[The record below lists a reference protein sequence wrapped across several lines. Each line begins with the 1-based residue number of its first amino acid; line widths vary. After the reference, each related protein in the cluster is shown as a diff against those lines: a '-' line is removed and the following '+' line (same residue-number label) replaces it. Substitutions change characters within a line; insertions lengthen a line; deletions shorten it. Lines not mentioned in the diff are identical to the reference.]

1 MKQKWILTILFACAI
16 SISSFAQDKKEWQ
29 LSFGL
34 IPVEQVF
41 AKTIIDGIK
50 PANPYQLDG
59 FLPIGN
65 FIVSRNFTQNSFSFM
80 IESFSG
86 FMRVK
91 SKEVAT
97 QQTYAANC
105 LNSGLL
111 FGAHYCWSSFKMK
124 IYSGFSIGGQLLYLW
139 ENQKDKR
146 TLMKVPAFHIQAI
159 EFQFSEKINWNV
171 GIGFGSKGIVNIGIV
186 LP

>member
-1 MKQKWILTILFACAI
+1 MKQKCILTILFACAL

-50 PANPYQLDG
+50 PANPYQPDG

-65 FIVSRNFTQNSFSFM
+65 FIVSRNFTQNRFSFM

-86 FMRVK
+86 FMNVK

-97 QQTYAANC
+97 QQTYTTNC

-159 EFQFSEKINWNV
+159 EFQFGEKINWNI

>member
-1 MKQKWILTILFACAI
+1 MRRTWILTILFACAL
-16 SISSFAQDKKEWQ
+16 SIPSFAQDKKEWQ
-29 LSFGL
+29 LSVGL

-41 AKTIIDGIK
+41 AIATIDGIK
-50 PANPYQLDG
+50 PANPYQPDG

-65 FIVSRNFTQNSFSFM
+65 FIVSRNFTQNRFLFM

-86 FMRVK
+86 FMNVK

-97 QQTYAANC
+97 QQTYTTNC

-111 FGAHYCWSSFKMK
+111 FGGNYCWSSGKMK
-124 IYSGFSIGGQLLYLW
+124 IYSGLSIGGQLLFLW
-139 ENQKDKR
+139 ENQNDKR
-146 TLMKVPAFHIQAI
+146 TLIKVPAFHIQTI
-159 EFQFSEKINWNV
+159 EFNFGKEYEWKI
-171 GIGFGSKGIVNIGIV
+171 GLGFGSKGIVNVGIV